1 MGGSHGLDDLSV
13 FGSLDGYGRLTQGL
27 DGPVAMDGALA
38 KILHT
43 IQTSHVIYMG
53 QTIQTLHDL
62 GDLDDLDNSD
72 GSDAISKSDGVD
84 VLVELASDV

>member
-1 MGGSHGLDDLSV
+1 MDMD
-13 FGSLDGYGRLTQGL
+13 GSLRAGMAQWLWMAR
-27 DGPVAMDGALA
+27 VV

>member
-13 FGSLDGYGRLTQGL
+13 FGSLDGCGRLSQGR
-27 DGPVAMDGALA
+27 DGPVAMDGACGQDSSHDSDEPRD
-38 KILHT
+38 LH
-43 IQTSHVIYMG
+43 G
-53 QTIQTLHDL
+53 QTIQTLNDL